1 MTSSGLLTRLSARSD
16 RDADVAEFLRSVLA
30 IEEEEPDTTAAFAV
44 RFGRGEYGIIDIFAD
59 DAARQAHLDG
69 PVMSALQQQRGTLF
83 DDDPRIEKLEVL
95 ADKWPVMESA
105 PDTKGLLL
113 TFKAKAG
120 HEQDVEQ
127 FLCNAQPMVMEE
139 VSTTAWFAIRTEAGE
154 YGIFDVF
161 PDNEARF
168 LHLTGHV
175 PRELTKHAL
184 SLLGSM
190 PGLELVNVTAEKLR
204 PIPLAVA

>member
-1 MTSSGLLTRLSARSD
+1 MLAL
-16 RDADVAEFLRSVLA
+16 AEQ
-30 IEEEEPDTTAAFAV
+30 EPDTTASFAV
-44 RFGRGEYGIIDIFAD
+44 RFGRGEYGIIDIFPD
-59 DAARQAHLDG
+59 DAARQAHLEG
-69 PVMSALQQQRGTLF
+69 PVIEALERQRNNLF
-83 DDDPRIEKLEVL
+83 DEDPKVERLQIL
-95 ADKWPVMESA
+95 ADKLPIVDSG

-113 TFKAKAG
+113 RFKARSG

-127 FLCNAQPMVMEE
+127 FLISSQPKVMEE
-139 VSTTAWFAIRTEAGE
+139 PYTTAWFAIRTEKGE

-161 PDNEARF
+161 PDNEARL

-184 SLLGSM
+184 SWIRSM

-204 PIPLAVA
+204 PLPMDA